1 MGKNRQMK
9 VAVIGLGRFGISLAI
24 NLAERGVEV
33 IAIDKNREA
42 VDAVKD
48 KVALA
53 VILDSEDEEAL
64 RAQGVDRVD
73 AAVIGIGEDSFRS
86 SVLTTILLKKMGVK
100 TVIGRAFE
108 DIDRE
113 ILENIGADS
122 VIFPE
127 VESGVRLARSLTAS
141 SVIDHISLDEND
153 EHSMA
158 QIEAPKRFW
167 GKKIVDLRIPARYG
181 VNIVLIKHLVE
192 ETDKKGDPSTKEKVN
207 PVPRA
212 DDVINEGDIL
222 WVVGRTEDV
231 DNISQV

>member
-1 MGKNRQMK
+1 MK
-9 VAVIGLGRFGISLAI
+9 VAVIGLGRFGTSLAISLA
-24 NLAERGVEV
+24 ERDVEV
-33 IAIDKNREA
+33 IAIDRNREA

-53 VILDSEDEEAL
+53 VILDSEDEDAL
-64 RAQGVDRVD
+64 RSQGVDRVD
-73 AAVIGIGEDSFRS
+73 AAVIGIGEDNFKS

-108 DIDRE
+108 EIDRE
-113 ILENIGADS
+113 ILEKIGADR

-127 VESGVRLARSLTAS
+127 VESGVRLARSLTSS

-153 EHSMA
+153 THSMA

-167 GKKIVDLRIPARYG
+167 GKKIVDLKIPARYG
-181 VNIVLIKHLVE
+181 VNIVLIKHLLSE
-192 ETDKKGDPSTKEKVN
+192 IDKKGDLAVKETVN

-212 DDVINEGDIL
+212 DDLINEGDIL
-222 WVVGRTEDV
+222 WVVGRTEDIE
-231 DNISQV
+231 NMSQL

>member
-1 MGKNRQMK
+1 MR

-24 NLAERGVEV
+24 NLAERGTEV
-33 IAIDKNREA
+33 IAVDKDREA

-53 VILDSEDEEAL
+53 VILNSEDEDAL

-73 AAVIGIGEDSFRS
+73 TAVIGIGEDSFRS
-86 SVLTTILLKKMGVK
+86 NVLTTILLKKMGVK
-100 TVIGRAFE
+100 TVISRAFE

-113 ILENIGADS
+113 ILENIGADK

-127 VESGVRLARSLTAS
+127 VESGVRLARSLTTS
-141 SVIDHISLDEND
+141 SVIDHIPLDESD
-153 EHSMA
+153 AYSMA
-158 QIEAPKRFW
+158 QIQAPKRFW
-167 GKKIVDLRIPARYG
+167 GKKIGDLKIAARYN
-181 VNIVLIKHLVE
+181 VNIVLAKHLFE
-192 ETDKKGDPSTKEKVN
+192 EIDKKGNTVTREEVN

-222 WVVGRTEDV
+222 WVVGRTADV
-231 DNISQV
+231 ENISQL

>member
-1 MGKNRQMK
+1 MR

-24 NLAERGVEV
+24 NLAERGAEV

-53 VILDSEDEEAL
+53 VILDSEDEDAL
-64 RAQGVDRVD
+64 KAQSVDRVD
-73 AAVIGIGEDSFRS
+73 VAVIGIGEDSFRS

-100 TVIGRAFE
+100 TVISRAFE

-113 ILENIGADS
+113 ILENIGADR

-141 SVIDHISLDEND
+141 GVIDHISLDED
-153 EHSMA
+153 DAYSMA
-158 QIEAPKRFW
+158 QIEAPRRFW
-167 GKKIVDLRIPARYG
+167 GKKIGDLKIAARYN
-181 VNIVLIKHLVE
+181 VNIVLAKHLVE
-192 ETDKKGDPSTKEKVN
+192 ETDKKGNTVTREEVN

-222 WVVGRTEDV
+222 WVVGSTEDV
-231 DNISQV
+231 ENISQL